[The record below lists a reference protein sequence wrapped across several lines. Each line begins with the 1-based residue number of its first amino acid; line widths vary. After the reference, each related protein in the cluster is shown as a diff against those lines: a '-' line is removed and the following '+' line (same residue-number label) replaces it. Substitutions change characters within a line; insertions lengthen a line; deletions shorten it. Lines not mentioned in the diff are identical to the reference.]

1 MGILDRLSPSAQFIE
16 VIEWLDDTGNTLVY
30 RFPVRDQEIKNGA
43 QLIVRESQ
51 AAVFV
56 HEGQIADQF
65 PPGRYTID
73 GGNTPILSKLGAWK
87 YGFNSPFKSEVY
99 FVSTKQ
105 FQDLKWGTP
114 NPVMMRDPDFGMVR
128 LRAFGI
134 YSIRVADPQAFIKEI
149 AGTNARFVTEDV
161 EGQLKR
167 TLVSSFTDALGESKI
182 ALVYGQMNEPPGARL
197 RVALSGL
204 AITEYFR
211 DEKNQ
216 DVLLFIDNIF
226 RFSQAGSEVSA
237 LLGRTPS
244 AVGYQPTLATEMGA
258 LQERITSTKKGSIT
272 SFQAVYVPADDLT
285 DPAPATTFAHLDATI
300 VLERSIAELG
310 IYPAVD
316 PLASTSRSL
325 APEIVGQEHYDVARG
340 VQRVLQRFKDL
351 QDIIAILGMD
361 ELSPEDK
368 ETVFRARK
376 IQRFLSQPFSVAQVF
391 TGTEGKQVQVADTV
405 RGFKEILDGKHDSV
419 PEGAFYM
426 KGGIEEVVAAAAE
439 DSGKPAE
446 KPKDQKPK

>member
-16 VIEWLDDTGNTLVY
+16 VIEWLDDSGNTLVY

-134 YSIRVADPQAFIKEI
+134 YSIRVTDPQAFIKEI
-149 AGTNARFVTEDV
+149 AGTNSRFVTEDV

-182 ALVYGQMNEPPGARL
+182 A
-197 RVALSGL
+197 ALDL
-204 AITEYFR
+204 ASNY
-211 DEKNQ
+211 D
-216 DVLLFIDNIF
+216 
-226 RFSQAGSEVSA
+226 
-237 LLGRTPS
+237 
-244 AVGYQPTLATEMGA
+244 
-258 LQERITSTKKGSIT
+258 
-272 SFQAVYVPADDLT
+272 
-285 DPAPATTFAHLDATI
+285 
-300 VLERSIAELG
+300 ELG
-310 IYPAVD
+310 TFMRGKMNDDFKGWGLELTKFVIENI
-316 PLASTSRSL
+316 SL
-325 APEIVGQEHYDVARG
+325 PPEVEA
-340 VQRVLQRFKDL
+340 
-351 QDIIAILGMD
+351 AMD
-361 ELSPEDK
+361 K
-368 ETVFRARK
+368 R
-376 IQRFLSQPFSVAQVF
+376 
-391 TGTEGKQVQVADTV
+391 
-405 RGFKEILDGKHDSV
+405 
-419 PEGAFYM
+419 
-426 KGGIEEVVAAAAE
+426 
-439 DSGKPAE
+439 
-446 KPKDQKPK
+446 